1 MKKIII
7 AEDEDAIR
15 EFIVINLQR
24 SGYDV
29 TECHDG
35 NEAWASLESCN
46 FDFEIAIFDI
56 MMPGIDGIELC
67 KRLRKKSSLVGIIIL
82 TAKSQEIDKISGLM
96 HGADDYIVKPF
107 SPSELIARVDALY
120 RRVSVNFQ
128 RIENKFD
135 ECICSGEFSLNLLK
149 RTFKKN
155 EKVINL
161 TKTEFQIIEYF
172 MSNSNLVLSRNDILN
187 RVWGQGGDEKMVD
200 VNVRRLRMK
209 IEDEPAHP
217 KHIITIWGAGYKWEA

>member
-1 MKKIII
+1 MH
-7 AEDEDAIR
+7 
-15 EFIVINLQR
+15 
-24 SGYDV
+24 
-29 TECHDG
+29 C
-35 NEAWASLESCN
+35 
-46 FDFEIAIFDI
+46 
-56 MMPGIDGIELC
+56 ELC
-67 KRLRKKSSLVGIIIL
+67 IYIRIIDYRIYMKTFKKSLLLLAVSLFLSSVAFAQTKSLAQKADDLFNQKQYIAALEKYEEAYNKISSNKAEKNRCYFQMGECYRLMNNFPKAERVYKRLINQKYYNTEPK
-82 TAKSQEIDKISGLM
+82 
-96 HGADDYIVKPF
+96 
-107 SPSELIARVDALY
+107 LY
-120 RRVSVNFQ
+120 YYMAEMYRF
-128 RIENKFD
+128 ENKFD
-135 ECICSGEFSLNLLK
+135 ECVCSGEFSLNLLK

-187 RVWGQGGDEKMVD
+187 HVWGQGGDEKMVD